1 MEGSKTLF
9 QMWLKQSSSK
19 QGKFYHADFAL
30 RTALD
35 LLCKAGLGTEPHA
48 LMAEVRALARAQC
61 HAGGL
66 LCEEKAALGCLQLGG
81 TDV

>member
-1 MEGSKTLF
+1 
-9 QMWLKQSSSK
+9 
-19 QGKFYHADFAL
+19 
-30 RTALD
+30 
-35 LLCKAGLGTEPHA
+35 
-48 LMAEVRALARAQC
+48 MAEVRALARAQC